1 MKNYKDSYS
10 ELKKN
15 VNDDNSKI
23 ITFLIFGILI
33 GRLYEKFNRIKTKI
47 IKERK

>member
-23 ITFLIFGILI
+23 ITFLILGILI

-47 IKERK
+47 IKKRK